1 MTLTL
6 DEVDDVGVGVAG
18 DEAAVDAAD
27 DVALPDAGAG
37 RCAARPHRLHV
48 DRLVARQDQPVAG
61 RVADHQQVP
70 ERWGGRN
77 GSETSDSASQSV
89 LPYRGEIGGEG
100 NGSLAI
106 LAQCYPDV

>member
-6 DEVDDVGVGVAG
+6 DEVDDVGVSVAG

-27 DVALPDAGAG
+27 DVALPDAGA
-37 RCAARPHRLHV
+37 RRRAARPHRLDV

-70 ERWGGRN
+70 ERRGGRTKR
-77 GSETSDSASQSV
+77 E
-89 LPYRGEIGGEG
+89 
-100 NGSLAI
+100 
-106 LAQCYPDV
+106 